1 MANKATN
8 YKQVVVKE
16 IPRTSLAEAGI
27 FHLTMP
33 DGARVVSIANSLWPH
48 HDRNVHDM
56 IMRYLAAYKPK
67 LVVLHGQMIDHDAF
81 KSLTEDEKNYLHPA
95 IDMPEVAEARKAGI
109 FDLQLASL
117 RKAAGEYISSFS
129 NCGAKVVYI
138 PGVRTEHKLMEWVQQ
153 EKATRD
159 AYVAN
164 NPERSDQ
171 PTDPN
176 RKVPSDFAKFLYLNG
191 NGRVKVLGYEAGL
204 LVNNHT
210 LYMIGDF
217 KRRHA
222 GDAAF
227 IEWEQRGYSIVRS
240 FGGMLSSG
248 WHTTTKH
255 TQPALT
261 KLQHQEHE
269 TGYIWDDR
277 LNGHL
282 RDYDRR
288 APGFFSGEYRLGELF
303 GTCIQII
310 RGNDDRRSFLGTD
323 FRIYSEEEPGG
334 LDNGGVLSLDDEE
347 VTPDDDWHDPDLV
360 DGDEGENSG
369 VAGSAGSPVPVV
381 EAEIVDSAPKAAAK
395 RVRKPRAKAPAK
407 AADKAKAPA
416 KKPVSK
422 AKKPATAAK
431 KTTRKR

>member
-27 FHLTMP
+27 FKLTLP
-33 DGARVVSIANSLWPH
+33 DGSRVVSIANSLWPH

-109 FDLQLASL
+109 FDDQLGYL
-117 RKAAGEYISSFS
+117 RKKAGEYISSFS
-129 NCGAKVVYI
+129 QCGAKVIYI

-153 EKATRD
+153 EKSTRD

-176 RKVPSDFAKFLYLNG
+176 RKVPSDFAKFLYLNS
-191 NGRVKVLGYEAGL
+191 NPRVKVLGYEAGL
-204 LVNNHT
+204 LVNEHT

-323 FRIYSEEEPGG
+323 FRIYTEEEAGG
-334 LDNGGVLSLDDEE
+334 LDNGGMLSLDDEV
-347 VTPDDDWHDPDLV
+347 VTPDDDWHYPEDAE
-360 DGDEGENSG
+360 GGEGEGQNTG

-381 EAEIVDSAPKAAAK
+381 EAEIVESPKAAVK
-395 RVRKPRAKAPAK
+395 RVRKPRAKAPAG
-407 AADKAKAPA
+407 KAKTAA

-422 AKKPATAAK
+422 AASKTK
-431 KTTRKR
+431 KTGK